1 MKITKKT
8 VKSVVSSMKTEGK
21 TNQEIEN
28 VFKAALK
35 IRAISLD
42 TYCAAMEEIYK

>member
-1 MKITKKT
+1 MKIT
-8 VKSVVSSMKTEGK
+8 MKTEGK

-28 VFKAALK
+28 DFKAALK